1 MPYVRI
7 ARRQWIVFERTR
19 MSGRQ
24 NKKGKSQPGK
34 LDAISGLMG
43 ANPVFAK
50 MLMEGMVKGFGA
62 DFLGQEE
69 ASASQLASV
78 LSGNTPQK
86 IRVRPA
92 KPSAKERERYDQ
104 VRLAAVG
111 ELDQLSGD
119 EDFQVTRDSK
129 CCSC

>member
-1 MPYVRI
+1 
-7 ARRQWIVFERTR
+7 
-19 MSGRQ
+19 
-24 NKKGKSQPGK
+24 
-34 LDAISGLMG
+34 MG

-62 DFLGQEE
+62 DFFGQEE